1 MQYLDKNTAL
11 NLLGLES
18 IDHSVV
24 ISDPAIKDC
33 PMVYVS
39 DEFTNQ
45 TGYDVKEVLG
55 KNCRFLQGPET
66 DPNDVD
72 HIRQAIKMRKS
83 ITIDILN
90 YKKSGEKFWNRLRI
104 KPLFGPNGKIIFF
117 AGEQNP
123 IKVEDVRRYTFNKI
137 IE

>member
-11 NLLGLES
+11 NLLGLEK

-24 ISDPAIKDC
+24 ISDPGVKDC
-33 PMVYVS
+33 PMIYVS
-39 DEFTNQ
+39 NEFANQ
-45 TGYDVKEVLG
+45 TGYNVKEALG

-66 DPNDVD
+66 DPNDVE
-72 HIRQAIKMRKS
+72 HIRQAIKMKTS

-90 YKKSGEKFWNRLRI
+90 YKKNGDRFWNRLRI
-104 KPLFGPNGKIIFF
+104 RPLFGPNGKIIFF
-117 AGEQNP
+117 AREQNP